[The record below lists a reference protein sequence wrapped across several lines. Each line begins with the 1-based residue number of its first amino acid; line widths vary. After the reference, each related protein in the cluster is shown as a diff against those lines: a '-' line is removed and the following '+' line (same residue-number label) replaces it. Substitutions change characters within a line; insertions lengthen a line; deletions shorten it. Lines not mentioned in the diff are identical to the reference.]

1 MKRRSLGTVVVL
13 MVVLIISL
21 PMGNLMA
28 VGDITEG
35 EEVTIVGTMNAF
47 DQLIDEDGT
56 VYEIDITDAGNEL
69 VEEVGK
75 KVEATGLVEQLEGI
89 KTLSVSTYRILE

>member
-1 MKRRSLGTVVVL
+1 
-13 MVVLIISL
+13 
-21 PMGNLMA
+21 
-28 VGDITEG
+28 
-35 EEVTIVGTMNAF
+35 VGTMNAF

-75 KVEATGLVEQLEGI
+75 KVEATGLVEELEGI

>member
-75 KVEATGLVEQLEGI
+75 KVEATGLVEELEGI

>member
-1 MKRRSLGTVVVL
+1 MKRRNLNTVIILLAV
-13 MVVLIISL
+13 MIISL

-28 VGDITEG
+28 AGDTKEG
-35 EEVTIVGTMNAF
+35 EEVTIVGTINAF
-47 DQLIDEDGT
+47 DQLIDEDGA

-75 KVEATGLVEQLEGI
+75 KVEAAGLVEELEGV
-89 KTLSVSTYRILE
+89 KTLSVSSYRILE

>member
-1 MKRRSLGTVVVL
+1 MKRRSLVTVVVL
-13 MVVLIISL
+13 MAVMIISL

-75 KVEATGLVEQLEGI
+75 KVEATGLVEELEGI